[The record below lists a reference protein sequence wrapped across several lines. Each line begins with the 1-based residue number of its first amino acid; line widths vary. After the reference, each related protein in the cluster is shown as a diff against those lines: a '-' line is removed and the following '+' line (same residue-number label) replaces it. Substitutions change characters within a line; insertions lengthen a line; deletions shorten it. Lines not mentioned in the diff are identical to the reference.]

1 MRPSAWAARALDLLY
16 PRVCESCGGPP
27 RDSKDGLTCAECAP
41 RAEWIE
47 GAVCRRCGAER
58 RAARCPECGGRR
70 FPFRGAVAAGR
81 YAGLVR
87 DLVHRFKFG
96 GRTDLA

>member
-58 RAARCPECGGRR
+58 RAERCPECGGRR
-70 FPFRGAVAAGR
+70 FPFRGAVADAKTVVV
-81 YAGLVR
+81 VR
-87 DLVHRFKFG
+87 IR
-96 GRTDLA
+96 